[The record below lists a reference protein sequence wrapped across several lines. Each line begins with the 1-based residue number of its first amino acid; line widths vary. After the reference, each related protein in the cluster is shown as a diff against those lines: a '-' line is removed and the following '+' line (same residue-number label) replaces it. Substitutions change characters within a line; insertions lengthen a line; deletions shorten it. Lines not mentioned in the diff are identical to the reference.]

1 MSSVFDGFVDVL
13 GEFANSQAI
22 LANQRPMIDLVQD
35 GKIVETIRKDIADH
49 ILVQGK
55 LESGAVASISVS
67 TINRVGD
74 RLSS

>member
-1 MSSVFDGFVDVL
+1 VL
-13 GEFANSQAI
+13 GEFVNSQAI

-35 GKIVETIRKDIADH
+35 GKIVDTIRKDVADH

-74 RLSS
+74 RC